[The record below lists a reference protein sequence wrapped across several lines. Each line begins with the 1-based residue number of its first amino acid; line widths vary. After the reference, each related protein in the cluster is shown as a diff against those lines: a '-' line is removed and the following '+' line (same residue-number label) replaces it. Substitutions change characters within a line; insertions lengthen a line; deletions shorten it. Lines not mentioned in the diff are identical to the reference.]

1 MMVLTADIFLNLQ
14 YLFLLPFEA
23 GTYEKVQK
31 KKKYKHSYN
40 VTL

>member
-31 KKKYKHSYN
+31 NISTHIM
-40 VTL
+40 